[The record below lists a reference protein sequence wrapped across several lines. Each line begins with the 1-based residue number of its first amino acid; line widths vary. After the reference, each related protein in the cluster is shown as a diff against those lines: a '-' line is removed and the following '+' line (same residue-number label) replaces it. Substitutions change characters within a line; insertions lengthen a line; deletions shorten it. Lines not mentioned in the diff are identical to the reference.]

1 MKFCGFEATLFA
13 YLDTY
18 ILEKVQSNLFDL
30 LVDFLTSMIGN
41 KDALNF
47 RNSIIAPSKLYM
59 MPRK

>member
-13 YLDTY
+13 YLK
-18 ILEKVQSNLFDL
+18 IRKVQSNLFDL